1 MIALT
6 VQTLRYLS
14 PPDTL
19 LSQISLYLEEKQ
31 EDQDELHERSLGR
44 REASSGAS
52 GGPFDAVLSS
62 LRDRPDI
69 EPITLDLLRHVVSLF
84 DRPLEPCV
92 LSACCG
98 SDPTAPFAATSSR
111 LSPPFSSTYTA

>member
-1 MIALT
+1 M
-6 VQTLRYLS
+6 RYLS

-19 LSQISLYLEEKQ
+19 LGQISLYLEEKQ

-52 GGPFDAVLSS
+52 SGPFEVVHGA

-69 EPITLDLLRHVVSLF
+69 EPIVLDLLRHVVSLF

-92 LSACCG
+92 
-98 SDPTAPFAATSSR
+98 R
-111 LSPPFSSTYTA
+111 LCAERR